1 MSALDAP
8 PWAQEGITDVAVAR
22 RFLADLRAPDTLV
35 LTTNDADVAHPLT
48 SASERLRGHGVTI
61 AANVLAA
68 TAPPP
73 ELVAHHRSLGLGPRR
88 HLCPRVTSARQTIAE
103 LVLAD
108 AALVARIRA
117 DASLARILVSF
128 KSAAAARLIDA
139 LGLTPLLCRPPPAAY
154 EAANDKLAL
163 ARAGERY
170 GFETLPAVAID
181 DEATLAASFR
191 SLAARF
197 GAGCIVR
204 PSRGTSGLDVHH
216 ARTLRAARRLW
227 RRLATAGRDVMLAPY
242 VPPAHVRRNVAAHGI
257 LTADGFAPLAFT
269 DQLVRRHH
277 YRGGD
282 ATAPWTAPER
292 AAVRSGLAGV
302 ARWLRDLGYDDAPL
316 GVDGFL
322 VGTASHPR
330 FLVLDPNA
338 RLSATT
344 MPWAAFATLAER
356 AGRSLAWR
364 FEGFRLLGAPLSF
377 DGMRRR
383 LGSDLLV
390 PDAVAR
396 GGILPTYLMQ
406 RSVGPLARID
416 LWALVLG
423 HDAEH
428 VARLRDRVRRL
439 GLIAR

>member
-1 MSALDAP
+1 MSVLDAP
-8 PWAQEGITDVAVAR
+8 PWAQAGVTDVAVAR

-35 LTTNDADVAHPLT
+35 LTANDADVGYPLT

-68 TAPPP
+68 TPPP
-73 ELVAHHRSLGLGPRR
+73 AGLVAHHRSLGLGPRR
-88 HLCPRVTSARQTIAE
+88 HLCPRVTSARQTLAE

-108 AALVARIRA
+108 AALVARLRA
-117 DASLARILVSF
+117 DASLTRILVSF
-128 KSAAAARLIDA
+128 KSGAAARLIDA
-139 LGLTPLLCRPPPAAY
+139 LGLTPLLCAPPPAAY

-170 GFETLPAVAID
+170 GFETLPAATID
-181 DEATLAASFR
+181 DEVTLAASFR
-191 SLAARF
+191 SLSARY

-204 PSRGTSGLDVHH
+204 PFRGSSGLDVHH
-216 ARTLRAARRLW
+216 ARTLRAARRIW
-227 RRLATAGRDVMLAPY
+227 RRLAMAGRAVMLLPY

-257 LTADGFAPLAFT
+257 LTADGFAPFVFT

-282 ATAPWTAPER
+282 ATAPWTAPEI

-302 ARWLRDLGYDDAPL
+302 ARWLRDLGYGQAPL

-322 VGTASHPR
+322 VDAAGHPR

-344 MPWAAFATLAER
+344 MPWAAYATLAEQ
-356 AGRSLAWR
+356 AGRPLVWR
-364 FEGFRLLGAPLSF
+364 FEGFRLLGAPLTF
-377 DGMRRR
+377 DGLRRR

-396 GGILPTYLMQ
+396 GGVLPTYLMQ
-406 RSVGPLARID
+406 RSVGPLASIH
-416 LWALVLG
+416 LWALG

-428 VARLRDRVRRL
+428 VGRLRDRVRRL